1 MSSFAKTMAR
11 IGATYARAKRL
22 ECGAFTAAFA
32 RAALQQTNNDL
43 RPLKSGA
50 KATAFQTLARL
61 LSKSLSAKTLEL
73 RLPSAGLFG
82 HTRSSLTRI

>member
-50 KATAFQTLARL
+50 N
-61 LSKSLSAKTLEL
+61 
-73 RLPSAGLFG
+73 
-82 HTRSSLTRI
+82 LTS